1 MAASRSTT
9 KVQAAARA
17 NRQQVLGFGTG
28 EITHARG
35 PARSEDQCL
44 HAPDHSVGRKAE
56 PARRYT
62 LRHRERGSSP
72 TSRCGSASGVSRQPG
87 EWARVTDARRELIFG
102 ALGLAILAVVAVVLV
117 TQASGSLPGFGD
129 ESPTVAASPGAS
141 VPPLPSPTPTPSPA
155 PTPTPT
161 PLPQT
166 YTVQSGDTLQLIAE
180 RFSVTI
186 DDLAAKNGIL
196 DPNNIFAGQKLELPQ
211 PDERVTQPPAPEPDG
226 EQYHREG

>member
-1 MAASRSTT
+1 M
-9 KVQAAARA
+9 
-17 NRQQVLGFGTG
+17 
-28 EITHARG
+28 
-35 PARSEDQCL
+35 
-44 HAPDHSVGRKAE
+44 
-56 PARRYT
+56 
-62 LRHRERGSSP
+62 
-72 TSRCGSASGVSRQPG
+72 
-87 EWARVTDARRELIFG
+87 TDARRELIFG

-117 TQASGSLPGFGD
+117 TQASESLPGFGD

-211 PDERVTQPPAPEPDG
+211 PDERVTPPPAPGP
-226 EQYHREG
+226 EGDEYIVKAGDTLFAIAQELGVNVEDLAEINDIADPSQLFVGRLLTIPERQTTPPTPRPSP

>member
-1 MAASRSTT
+1 M
-9 KVQAAARA
+9 
-17 NRQQVLGFGTG
+17 
-28 EITHARG
+28 
-35 PARSEDQCL
+35 
-44 HAPDHSVGRKAE
+44 
-56 PARRYT
+56 
-62 LRHRERGSSP
+62 
-72 TSRCGSASGVSRQPG
+72 
-87 EWARVTDARRELIFG
+87 TDARRELIFG

-117 TQASGSLPGFGD
+117 TQASESLPGFGD
-129 ESPTVAASPGAS
+129 ESPTAAASPGAS

-211 PDERVTQPPAPEPDG
+211 PDERVTPPPAPEPDG
-226 EQYHREG
+226 EQYIVKAGDTLFAIAQELGVNVEDLAEINDIADPSQLFVGRLLTIPERQTTPPTPRPSP